1 VPACAGP
8 RHRGAVRAPIDLH
21 CHILPGIDDGARDM
35 ADAVEMARQAER
47 DGIGAICATP
57 HIRADHDVRVAEL
70 PARLAALAGAVKRAG
85 CPTDVLTGGEVA
97 EPIVDDLGD
106 AELRAV
112 TLGGGG
118 RWILLEPAP
127 GPLGDGLVAA
137 VRGLHGRGFRC
148 VIAHPERHI
157 GSDLRSRLAQLIG
170 EGALIQATAAALT
183 DAATQPAMLG
193 LAEAGLIHVLG
204 SDSHSALA
212 GRPVALTAAL
222 ELLATVRPIADEP
235 EWVAA
240 GAPGAIIAGA
250 DITPPFPA
258 TP

>member
-1 VPACAGP
+1 VTVGR
-8 RHRGAVRAPIDLH
+8 RHREAVRPPIDLH

-35 ADAVEMARQAER
+35 ADAVDMARQAER

-70 PARLAALAGAVKRAG
+70 PARLAALAGTLERAG
-85 CPTDVLTGGEVA
+85 CPTKVLAGGEVA
-97 EPIVDDLGD
+97 ETIVADLGD
-106 AELRAV
+106 AELGAV

-127 GPLGDGLVAA
+127 GPLSDGLVDV
-137 VRGLHGRGFRC
+137 VRGLHDRGFRC

-170 EGALIQATAAALT
+170 EGALVQATAAALT
-183 DAATQPAMLG
+183 DAASRPAMLG
-193 LAEAGLIHVLG
+193 LAGAGLIHVLG
-204 SDSHSALA
+204 SDSHSAHA

-222 ELLATVRPIADEP
+222 KLLGTVRPIADAP
-235 EWVAA
+235 EWVAVV
-240 GAPGAIIAGA
+240 APRAIIAGA

-258 TP
+258 SP